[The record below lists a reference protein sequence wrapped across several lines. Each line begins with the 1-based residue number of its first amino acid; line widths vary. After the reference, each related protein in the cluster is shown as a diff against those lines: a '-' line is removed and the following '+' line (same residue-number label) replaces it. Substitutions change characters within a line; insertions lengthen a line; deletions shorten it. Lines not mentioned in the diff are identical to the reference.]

1 MLRIRLRAKV
11 MLGVSLVLL
20 PVLGLLLVGLVETY
34 DMRETSLLNSMSQ
47 TALTAGLLIDS
58 SLEDARALAHTLASE
73 AAIQGMESKHLRAF
87 FARLARERTEVI
99 NLGVFDAGGRPIVT
113 AVPTPEA
120 LDISDRSYFQRALQE
135 ERPVISELLFGRTV
149 KRPAVVAAAPI
160 LVDNARAGGVV
171 TVSLR
176 MEQLAR
182 GLVDISLRPGQALF
196 VTDARGQ
203 LVFHT
208 SRQETTWEERDLTRL
223 PEVREALTGKP
234 VLTTDFRGLL
244 RDDRRIA
251 ALVPTA
257 KHGWVV
263 GVTWSTL
270 SAFEE
275 MRRVHRLQLAAFVA
289 LALLSLGGAWAVAAY
304 FSGRVVR
311 LVERTRT
318 VAQGELLGWSPIATS
333 RMGTGDELDELTRA
347 FNQMT
352 GELKEERGRRETFLA
367 SIAHDMKNLTT
378 PLSLSAALLRGAGR
392 QTPEARERTL
402 GRLVHQT
409 RRIERLMSD
418 LLDASRLDAGHFTL
432 FPQPHDVMKL
442 ARGVIDEQQAGA
454 SGHRLVLLGPESLEL
469 EADPDRLAQVLTN
482 LVGNGIKYS
491 PEGGEVRVRV
501 SATEDTVSVA
511 VADQGLGLQ
520 PQELDEVFAPFA
532 RATAARK
539 IRGLGLGLHI
549 CRAIIEAHGG
559 TIRAESAGHGQ
570 GATFSFTLPRHGSGE
585 GTPGAPRGG
594 ASPPHPSPEREG

>member
-20 PVLGLLLVGLVETY
+20 PLLGLLLFGLVETY
-34 DMRETSLLNSMSQ
+34 AMRETSLLNNMSQ
-47 TALTAGLLIDS
+47 TAHTAGLLVDT
-58 SLEDARALAHTLASE
+58 SLRDARLLAQTIASE
-73 AAIQGMESKHLRAF
+73 ATIHEMEPTRLRAF
-87 FARLARERTEVI
+87 VERLARERTEVI
-99 NLGVFDAGGRPIVT
+99 SLGVFDAAGRPIVST
-113 AVPTPEA
+113 LPTPQG
-120 LDISDRSYFQRALQE
+120 LDISDRPYFQQALKE

-149 KRPAVVAAAPI
+149 KQPAVVAAAPI
-160 LVDNARAGGVV
+160 LADNAHARGVV

-176 MEQLAR
+176 LEQLAR
-182 GLVDISLRPGQALF
+182 RLVDIGLRPGQALF
-196 VTDARGQ
+196 VTDARGR

-208 SRQETTWEERDLTRL
+208 SRQETTWEERDLASL
-223 PEVREALTGKP
+223 PEIQEALAGKP

-251 ALVPTA
+251 AMVPTTR
-257 KHGWVV
+257 HGWLV

-275 MRRVHRLQLAAFVA
+275 LRQVHRLQLAAFVA
-289 LALLSLGGAWAVAAY
+289 LALLALGGAWAVATY
-304 FSGRVVR
+304 FSGRVAR
-311 LVERTRT
+311 LVARTRT
-318 VAQGELLGWSPIATS
+318 VARGELTGWPPIATS
-333 RMGTGDELDELTRA
+333 RMSTGDELDELTQA

-352 GELKEERGRRETFLA
+352 GELKEERGRRETFVA

-378 PLSLSAALLRGAGR
+378 PLSLSASLLRNSGR

-432 FPQPHDVMKL
+432 FPQPHDLMKL

-454 SGHRLVLLGPESLEL
+454 SDHRLVLHGPETLEL

-491 PEGGEVRVRV
+491 PEGGEVTVTLT
-501 SATEDTVSVA
+501 ATEDTVAVA

-520 PQELDEVFAPFA
+520 PQELDEVFAPYA
-532 RATAARK
+532 RATATRK

-549 CRAIIEAHGG
+549 CRAIIDAHGG
-559 TIRAESAGHGQ
+559 RIHAESAGPGR
-570 GATFSFTLPRHGSGE
+570 GSTFTFTLPRR
-585 GTPGAPRGG
+585 PP
-594 ASPPHPSPEREG
+594 ASPR